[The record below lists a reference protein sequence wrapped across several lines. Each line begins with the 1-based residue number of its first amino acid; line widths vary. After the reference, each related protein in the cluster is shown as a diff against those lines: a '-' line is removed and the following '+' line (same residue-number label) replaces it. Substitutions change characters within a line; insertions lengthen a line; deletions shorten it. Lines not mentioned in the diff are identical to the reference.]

1 MEYNWLLYEG
11 FECEKEDFV
20 NKSRKINILILDENL
35 VMIVNSRIDE
45 INFMVKFKVDIGILI

>member
-11 FECEKEDFV
+11 FECEKEGFV

>member
-11 FECEKEDFV
+11 FECEKEGFV
-20 NKSRKINILILDENL
+20 NKSRKINIFILDENL